1 MIYHREGSETGD
13 LSGDDLRR
21 GLYSALDKLG
31 PKKKVLLVPPDQTRL
46 HSRAGELTC
55 MAYEYYGDAVSDI
68 LPALGTH
75 NPMGP
80 AEFDRMFPGVPHNLF
95 RVHDW
100 RNDVIT
106 LGEVP
111 AEFISEITGGSLS
124 YPWPAQL
131 NKLIWQGGH
140 DLILSIGQ
148 VVPHEVIG
156 MANYNKNLFIGCGG
170 PESINKSHFLGAVF
184 GMERIMG
191 RASNPVRKVLNFAAK
206 EFISDLPV
214 VYVHTVLGT
223 DDRRPTTDDR
233 RPMTDDRRQM
243 LGDGRITGNRKLA
256 IGNHSLATRGL
267 FIGSDEDVFT
277 EAAELSLK
285 VNFNL
290 MDKPLQKVV
299 VYLDPDE
306 YRSTWL
312 GNKSIYRTRMA
323 IADGGEL
330 IVLAPGVKEFGEDR
344 EIDRLIRKYGYY
356 GTPRTLQ
363 AVKENPELAG
373 NLSAAAHLIHGS
385 SEGRFSITYC
395 AGHLTRDET
404 ESVGFEYGNLE
415 TQLKRFNPDIL
426 HEGINRTESGEEFFY
441 ISNPA
446 LGLWSTQSRFDENSH

>member
-1 MIYHREGSETGD
+1 MIYHREGSVTGD

-31 PKKKVLLVPPDQTRL
+31 PKKKVLLIPPDHTRF

-55 MAYEYYGDAVSDI
+55 MAYEYYGEAVSDI

-80 AEFDRMFPGVPHNLF
+80 DELDRMFPGVPHNLF

-106 LGEVP
+106 IGEVP
-111 AEFISEITGGSLS
+111 AEFISEITGGALS

-140 DLILSIGQ
+140 DLVLSIGQ

-206 EFISDLPV
+206 EFIAKLPV
-214 VYVHTVLGT
+214 VYVHTVVGTEDLRFTNYNLRLGNGNGQSSIVN
-223 DDRRPTTDDR
+223 
-233 RPMTDDRRQM
+233 RQSN
-243 LGDGRITGNRKLA
+243 LY
-256 IGNHSLATRGL
+256 TRGL
-267 FIGSDEDVFT
+267 FIGSDETVFT

-344 EIDRLIRKYGYY
+344 EIDRLIRKYGYF
-356 GTPRTLQ
+356 GTPKTLQ
-363 AVKENPELAG
+363 AVKDNPELAG

-385 SEGRFSITYC
+385 SEGRFRIRYC
-395 AGHLTRDET
+395 PGYLSKTEI
-404 ESVGFEYGNLE
+404 ESVGFEFG
-415 TQLKRFNPDIL
+415 QLAAELRKYHPDDL
-426 HEGINRTESGEEFFY
+426 ADGINHSPSGEEFFY

-446 LGLWSTQSRFDENSH
+446 LGLWSTHSRFDENSH